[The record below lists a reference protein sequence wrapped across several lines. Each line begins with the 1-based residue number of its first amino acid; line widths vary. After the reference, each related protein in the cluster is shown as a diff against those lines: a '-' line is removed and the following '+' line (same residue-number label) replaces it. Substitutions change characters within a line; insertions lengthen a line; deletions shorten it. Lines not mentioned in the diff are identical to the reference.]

1 MGTQEERKVQH
12 HRTQKERSV
21 HPALQTK
28 RKNAMNGQGTQ
39 AERKVP
45 RYRTQKERS
54 GQMMKAHEI
63 AKTLQAE
70 MEHSRNA
77 GRIHDI

>member
-1 MGTQEERKVQH
+1 
-12 HRTQKERSV
+12 
-21 HPALQTK
+21 
-28 RKNAMNGQGTQ
+28 MNGQGTQ

-54 GQMMKAHEI
+54 GQMMKTHEI

-70 MEHSRNA
+70 MERSRNA